1 MSKLGGVILNRS
13 PLRYPGG
20 KSNITPLIK
29 FIIEKKKNVYA
40 LDRFTYIEPF
50 AGGAG
55 VAVNLLLDGAVTSIV
70 INDYDKAIYSFWRA
84 LKEETDAFI
93 ELIRRTPVT
102 AEEWYKQKNIYLTK
116 NQKYSLELGFATFF
130 LNRTNRSGIL
140 NEAGPIGGYKQKGT
154 YLIDAR
160 FNKKELI
167 QRIQNI
173 ATHKKHIFIY
183 NKEVR
188 SFITKIL
195 PKYMNHAFVYFDP
208 PYYSNGKRLY
218 KNFLRHEDHVEIARC
233 ISQNVLCDWILTYDD
248 APQIHDIYSQYQ
260 YIARKYNLNY
270 SVANKGKGTE
280 LLIFKSIEL
289 LPTKQEIDLY
299 LKYLEINTY

>member
-1 MSKLGGVILNRS
+1 VLYLNQS

-29 FIIEKKKNVYA
+29 FIIEKKKSINT
-40 LDRFTYIEPF
+40 LDSFTYIEPF

-55 VAVNLLLDGAVTSIV
+55 VAVNLLLDGTVTSIV

-84 LKEETDAFI
+84 LKEDTDALI

-102 AEEWYKQKNIYLTK
+102 VEEWYKQKRIYLEE
-116 NQKYSLELGFATFF
+116 NRKYSLKLGFAAFF

-140 NEAGPIGGYKQKGT
+140 NTAGPIGGFNQKGT

-160 FNKKELI
+160 FNKKVLI
-167 QRIQNI
+167 ERIQNI
-173 ATHKKHIFIY
+173 AAYKKHIFIY

-188 SFITKIL
+188 SFMTQIL
-195 PKYMNHAFVYFDP
+195 PKYRDNAFVYFDP
-208 PYYSNGKRLY
+208 PYFSNGKRLY
-218 KNFLRHEDHVEIARC
+218 KNFLTDEDHAEIAKY

-248 APQIHDIYSQYQ
+248 VSQIHDIYSQYQ
-260 YIARKYNLNY
+260 YITRKYNLNY
-270 SVANKGKGTE
+270 SAANKGKGTE
-280 LLIFKSIEL
+280 LLFFKSPEL
-289 LPTKQEIDLY
+289 LPSKNEIDLRM
-299 LKYLEINTY
+299 KHLEIKTY